1 MALGLETDSA
11 ASFVGFVEKVRG
23 ILRDAV
29 RARHMGEYC
38 TGLLAAPGRKS
49 VEPMAAVTAPSEVS
63 IQHQKLLHFI
73 ANAPWSDEKV
83 MTKARELVLPA
94 IERPGPLEPG
104 IIHATSCPTA

>member
-83 MTKARELVLPA
+83 LTKVRELVLPA
-94 IERPGPLEPG
+94 IERHGPIEARSIGDTPF
-104 IIHATSCPTA
+104 P